1 MLSGWLICIMY
12 NVHVVQDFKFPKYSV
27 KWKSMT
33 VLAFFIMTVSL
44 AEDEDQ
50 FESLDDEHNEETTA
64 ETVTAEHAEQS
75 DYNDDQHAE
84 EHQVMNCRHYKI
96 RYKEN

>member
-1 MLSGWLICIMY
+1 MLG
-12 NVHVVQDFKFPKYSV
+12 
-27 KWKSMT
+27 
-33 VLAFFIMTVSL
+33 FFIMTVSL

-64 ETVTAEHAEQS
+64 ETVTAEHTEQS
-75 DYNDDQHAE
+75 GYNDDQHAE

-96 RYKEN
+96 RQIKLKHRKCEKLWCKHSSC

>member
-1 MLSGWLICIMY
+1 M
-12 NVHVVQDFKFPKYSV
+12 
-27 KWKSMT
+27 
-33 VLAFFIMTVSL
+33 LAFLIMTVSL

-64 ETVTAEHAEQS
+64 ETVTAEHTEQS
-75 DYNDDQHAE
+75 DYNDQHAE

-96 RYKEN
+96 RYK